1 MSPVAREPHLKPP
14 FTLGH
19 HTVTCVTLFPKSF
32 WRRNCDRKADNSGV
46 WGNPAAVSSYRYLS
60 PGPVQRMLR
69 ISYMEGNSNQRVMW
83 NVYADSCFQHVCFYE
98 FIFHFSLFFL
108 PYCPFSIVW
117 ILKSVC
123 ERTSSHYSHVPL
135 ACPYIRT
142 VLRWSWV
149 WRIAVILL
157 TGKLQYSEKTPAT
170 VPLCPPQI
178 YADCPGNLEVHLN
191 NWSLRKCSQTK
202 CISHKTLIR
211 PILRDGI

>member
-1 MSPVAREPHLKPP
+1 MRKSGCCKQLSLSVARSGPTDAENLVYGRKQQ
-14 FTLGH
+14 
-19 HTVTCVTLFPKSF
+19 PKSHVECI
-32 WRRNCDRKADNSGV
+32 RRQL
-46 WGNPAAVSSYRYLS
+46 LS
-60 PGPVQRMLR
+60 ACVL
-69 ISYMEGNSNQRVMW
+69 
-83 NVYADSCFQHVCFYE
+83 VCFYE